1 MQGVYRGLGD
11 TRTPLWGTLACNA
24 INILLAPLLIF
35 TADWG
40 CRGAALAT
48 VASQVSTCP
57 ENERQVWGIPV
68 QLRAHCL
75 CLMLGSDCR
84 RLAFWTGITSRAEAI
99 GRAGMS
105 MTCAQAIAGGWLIYR
120 LKQRYPLRMAGRDA
134 MKNLSKFLGPT
145 GDPPHCVPSRHHPAP
160 SWRLAKHIIPLV

>member
-24 INILLAPLLIF
+24 INVLLAPLLIF
-35 TADWG
+35 SVDWG

-57 ENERQVWGIPV
+57 ENERQFWKIPL
-68 QLRAHCL
+68 QHCTHCL

-84 RLAFWTGITSRAEAI
+84 RLGSWTGIRSRAEAI
-99 GRAGMS
+99 GRAWVS

-145 GDPPHCVPSRHHPAP
+145 GDPPHRVPSHHRPAP
-160 SWRLAKHIIPLV
+160 SWRLAKHSIPLV